1 MAVVVLLA
9 GHHVPDV
16 RLRAAHLP
24 AVRVVLPQG
33 TTSRRHERPRRSP
46 PSGLGSHAG
55 LRLDSAPMGHRHAQ
69 TGCRRGCGDRGR
81 QRTVVPLHERIVV
94 FRLGR
99 LRAPLGPG
107 VTLVLPCIDRWRRVD
122 TRPRAFNVPPCRAM
136 TRDGA
141 LVSVGA
147 DVRVRVHCPVLLL
160 TAAQDVNRSSRSA
173 AHTALASLLPR
184 HSLHELQSESAKM
197 ADELAL
203 EVTKVTEP
211 WGLEVERVELALE
224 AVLCSPGATGLSAP
238 LLPPCVPGL
247 TPEAWG
253 ALAGPVQ
260 TILGGVMAMSD
271 RQAAGR
277 DAGCSLQAARSA
289 VQEGGEGGDNG
300 DDALLAA
307 VGPLLCESLVERV
320 GAVYRFDVQCRDG
333 SCRTYHLDLKTG
345 SGAVGRGPPPAA
357 AQPPDAVLEMTEHDL
372 VAVMSGQLRPLT
384 AYMSGRLRI
393 SGDLGAATR
402 LEEVAKAACHL

>member
-1 MAVVVLLA
+1 MAGAKYQALSFQSVFTYSSPDPTKGSGGLSQDDDFDEAESVESWLSWFCSLVITSLTFVFVLLTFPLS
-9 GHHVPDV
+9 VWFC
-16 RLRAAHLP
+16 LK
-24 AVRVVLPQG
+24 
-33 TTSRRHERPRRSP
+33 
-46 PSGLGSHAG
+46 
-55 LRLDSAPMGHRHAQ
+55 
-69 TGCRRGCGDRGR
+69 
-81 QRTVVPLHERIVV
+81 VVPLHERIVV

>member
-1 MAVVVLLA
+1 MAGAKYQALSFQSVFTYSSPDSTKGSGGLSQDDDFDEAESVESWLSWFCSLVITSLTFVFVLLTFPLS
-9 GHHVPDV
+9 VWFC
-16 RLRAAHLP
+16 LK
-24 AVRVVLPQG
+24 
-33 TTSRRHERPRRSP
+33 
-46 PSGLGSHAG
+46 
-55 LRLDSAPMGHRHAQ
+55 
-69 TGCRRGCGDRGR
+69 
-81 QRTVVPLHERIVV
+81 VVPQHERIVV

-107 VTLVLPCIDRWRRVD
+107 VALVLPCIDRWRRVD

-173 AHTALASLLPR
+173 AHTALTSLLPR

-289 VQEGGEGGDNG
+289 VQEGGEGGDDG

-333 SCRTYHLDLKTG
+333 SFRTYHLDLKTG

>member
-1 MAVVVLLA
+1 RSSIETLPRGGQQRAMQQQQLTVLSCTCMAPAPSRTHEAEGVESWLSWFCSLVITSLTFVFMVLTFPLSVWFCLKI
-9 GHHVPDV
+9 VP
-16 RLRAAHLP
+16 
-24 AVRVVLPQG
+24 Q
-33 TTSRRHERPRRSP
+33 
-46 PSGLGSHAG
+46 
-55 LRLDSAPMGHRHAQ
+55 
-69 TGCRRGCGDRGR
+69 
-81 QRTVVPLHERIVV
+81 HERIVV

-107 VTLVLPCIDRWRRVD
+107 VALVLPCIDRWRRVD

-224 AVLCSPGATGLSAP
+224 AVLCSPGATGLSPPP

-289 VQEGGEGGDNG
+289 MQEGGDGGDDGGDG

-345 SGAVGRGPPPAA
+345 SGVVGRGPPPAA
-357 AQPPDAVLEMTEHDL
+357 AQPPDTVLEMTERDL
-372 VAVMSGQLRPLT
+372 VAVISGELRPLT

-402 LEEVAKAACHL
+402 LEEVAKAAC